1 MFIFICILLFIAL
14 IPFLASFTAPT
25 DLDADIRP
33 DGRVLNKGFNLK
45 RALRFVAAGIL
56 TIALIFTTF
65 ASFYTQDPG
74 EAVVQKSIT
83 GELVGQTTKPG
94 MHLKAPWVKTVSFDI
109 RNNVITYVGDG
120 SKGDHSGGSATG
132 AQITFQDREGV
143 TGNLDIVVRYS
154 INPEAVTDIYAGY
167 QTQENFVNRV
177 ITNDVR
183 SVVRNVPS
191 KYTTIEVYNGR
202 EAIGAEIL
210 AGLEARWANDGI
222 VVEEVS
228 LQEIRYSDDVK
239 ARFDEAQ
246 AARIAVTKATA
257 EQETARVNAET
268 EVIKQQG
275 VADANAILTESLTE
289 EVLRQ
294 RYIDAIAKASTVFV
308 VPDGSTPLIN
318 VPGVSTP

>member
-1 MFIFICILLFIAL
+1 MFYFIVTLLVIAL
-14 IPFLASFTAPT
+14 IPFLISFKAPT
-25 DLDADIRP
+25 NYDEQRNYNDVVVR
-33 DGRVLNKGFNLK
+33 KGTNLK
-45 RALRFVAAGIL
+45 RVFRFVAAGFL
-56 TIALIFTTF
+56 ALALIFTVF

-74 EAVVQKSIT
+74 EAVVQKSVT
-83 GELVGQTTKPG
+83 GELVGQTTNPG

-109 RNNVITYVGDG
+109 RNNVISYVGDG
-120 SKGDHSGGSATG
+120 SKGDHSGGSSTG

-154 INPEAVTDIYAGY
+154 INPDAVTDIYAGY
-167 QTQENFVNRV
+167 QTQGNFVNRV
-177 ITNDVR
+177 ITNDIR
-183 SVVRNVPS
+183 SVVRNIPS

-202 EAIGAEIL
+202 EAIGSEIL

-275 VADANAILTESLTE
+275 VADANAILTESLTPA
-289 EVLRQ
+289 VLQQ
-294 RYIDAIAKASTVFV
+294 RYIDALKAGTVFV
-308 VPDGSTPLIN
+308 VPSDSSPLIN
-318 VPGVSTP
+318 VPGSPTP